1 MAMTQQQLDALVAR
15 LEKFA
20 LRHPLL
26 YKLRLGALAT
36 FGYLYILTV
45 IVLLLVTAGAVL
57 FFFDNALAIVLLA
70 LVAVALKSL
79 WVRIEPPTGLAL
91 TRRDYPAL
99 FDAIEEAR
107 AAAQA
112 PRPHVVLLTND
123 ENAAIGQVPRFGIF
137 GWRKTYLI
145 LGLPL
150 LQLSSLDEFRAVL
163 AHEFGHLSCAHG
175 RFGAW
180 IFRLRTSWA
189 LLAKTLRARRQ
200 RGSFLFLPF
209 FEWFAPTFKA
219 YSFVH
224 ARMREYEADRAAAAR
239 HGAQSLVNSLIRMWL
254 KKLDLAKSYWPSVYK
269 AADDSPTPTGTP
281 YRGLLGPELR
291 GFLPTAPEQLRTEL
305 EVKTGTADTHP
316 CLRDRIAA
324 LNVPGDMPPPLGTT
338 AAVALLGD
346 HLGTLVDYFDAEWRK
361 NVSDSWTKRHKY
373 VQAGRQKLAE
383 LDAKPSNEISDDEL
397 FAHGKLAAEFA
408 GFKQAADIFRKLV
421 DRGTNYSVASFA
433 LAHMRLLQGDEGGL
447 AAFEEDMAQHP
458 GAVMPACRLIVDYLR
473 SQGRYE
479 DAKPY
484 IERYKAARGRRR
496 EQRRE
501 RFAVRVTDEYEP
513 HSLRAES
520 LLELEHELGNRGD
533 IKAAYLVRKKVAPG
547 EPPVHVVGVKR
558 RSGLFG
564 FEKAAADA
572 ALIKTLEDEILMDED
587 LVWISVNGKHK
598 RFAKIFKNVR
608 RSRIKLRG
616 EPAARRSR

>member
-1 MAMTQQQLDALVAR
+1 MTQQQFDAFVAR
-15 LEKFA
+15 LEKSA
-20 LRHPLL
+20 LRRPLI

-36 FGYLYILTV
+36 FGYLYILSV
-45 IVLLLVTAGAVL
+45 VVLLLLAAGAVL

-91 TRRDYPAL
+91 SRGDYPAL

-123 ENAAIGQVPRFGIF
+123 ENAAIGQVPRFGLV

-150 LQLSSLDEFRAVL
+150 LQLSSLDEFKATL

-224 ARMREYEADRAAAAR
+224 ARMREYEADRAGAAR
-239 HGAQSLVNSLIRMWL
+239 HGAQSSANSLIRMQL
-254 KKLDLAKSYWPSVYK
+254 KKQDLAKSYWPSVYK

-305 EVKTGTADTHP
+305 EVKTSTADTHP
-316 CLRDRIAA
+316 CLRDRLAA
-324 LNVPGDMPPPLGTT
+324 LNVPGDLPPPLDTT
-338 AAVALLGD
+338 AADALLGD
-346 HLGTLVDYFDAEWRK
+346 HLGTLVDHFDAEWRK
-361 NVSDSWTKRHKY
+361 NVSDAWTKRHKY

-383 LDAKPSNEISDDEL
+383 LEAKPLNEVSDDEL
-397 FAHGKLAAEFA
+397 FEHGKLTAEFVGYA
-408 GFKQAADIFRKLV
+408 QAADVFRKLV

-433 LAHMRLLQGDEGGL
+433 LAHMRLLQGDEGAL
-447 AAFEEDMAQHP
+447 AAFEEDMALHP
-458 GAVMPACRLIVDYLR
+458 GGVMPACSLIVDYLH
-473 SQGRYE
+473 SQGRHE

-484 IERYKAARGRRR
+484 IERYKAARDRRR

-501 RFAVRVTDEYEP
+501 RFTVRVTDEYEP
-513 HSLRAES
+513 HSLSAGS
-520 LLELEHELGNRGD
+520 LLELERELGKRGD

-547 EPPVHVVGVKR
+547 EGPVHVVGVKR
-558 RSGLFG
+558 RSRPFR
-564 FEKAAADA
+564 FEKGAADA
-572 ALIKTLEDEILMDED
+572 TLIKTLGDETALDED
-587 LVWISVNGKHK
+587 LVWICVNGKQK
-598 RFAKIFKNVR
+598 QFARIFKNVQ
-608 RSRIKLRG
+608 RSRIK
-616 EPAARRSR
+616 